1 MELTQFN
8 ALPPAEAIE
17 VVSVWARV
25 PAWAEAVVA
34 ARPFGSVE
42 DLEAAADRL
51 ARAWRRPELDAALA
65 HHPRIGEANA
75 SRREQS
81 AMTDAAAS
89 VAEQIAAG
97 NASYEERF
105 GRVFLIRAAGRA
117 PEEILAELQRRL
129 NNTADAEVD
138 EALDQ
143 LRQIAMLR
151 LRGDIDSD
159 TSTGEPA

>member
-1 MELTQFN
+1 M
-8 ALPPAEAIE
+8 
-17 VVSVWARV
+17 
-25 PAWAEAVVA
+25 
-34 ARPFGSVE
+34 
-42 DLEAAADRL
+42 
-51 ARAWRRPELDAALA
+51 
-65 HHPRIGEANA
+65 
-75 SRREQS
+75 
-81 AMTDAAAS
+81 
-89 VAEQIAAG
+89 
-97 NASYEERF
+97 
-105 GRVFLIRAAGRA
+105 FLIRAAGRA